1 MRRRGIGGLGEG
13 EEEEGE
19 ERGGGEEGEEEEGEG
34 WDWWGSEILDEDNKV
49 LSSVILGRLGSEQSE
64 ERVFVEKKSKPFF
77 TRITVCRDNDMLPE
91 TRSE

>member
-1 MRRRGIGGLGEG
+1 M
-13 EEEEGE
+13 
-19 ERGGGEEGEEEEGEG
+19 
-34 WDWWGSEILDEDNKV
+34 DEDTKV

-77 TRITVCRDNDMLPE
+77 IRITVCRDNDMLPE